1 MELKCEDCR
10 AVIQIP
16 DARVPQHGLFR
27 LNCPRCKRKI
37 EARTSLPDTRAG
49 DQAHPGTPASLVEK
63 PALLSDDLDDVLPEA
78 RDSVQPGRPS
88 ALLCVNRDESR
99 SQLKVM
105 LETSGYGVDVPST
118 ADQALQRLRFNQYHV
133 IVVDDDFE
141 GKSPNPVAGYLANLN
156 MNIRR
161 DMFVVLMG
169 KRFKTADHLQAFRE
183 SMDFI
188 IHSEDLP
195 QLATY
200 LSRGLNEHERFYKVY
215 NQCLIEAGKKL

>member
-1 MELKCEDCR
+1 MELRCEDCQ

-16 DARVPQHGLFR
+16 DERVPQSGTFR

-37 EARTSLPDTRAG
+37 HGSVNASENREGGLDHLSLPTSLA
-49 DQAHPGTPASLVEK
+49 EK
-63 PALLSDDLDDVLPEA
+63 TAPLTDDPSDALPEVM
-78 RDSVQPGRPS
+78 DYIPPGQAS
-88 ALLCVNRDESR
+88 ALLCVNGDASR
-99 SQLKVM
+99 SELKLI
-105 LETSGYGVDVPST
+105 LEASGYVVDSPGT

-133 IVVDDDFE
+133 IVVDDNFE

-161 DMFVVLMG
+161 DMFVVLIG

-188 IHSEDLP
+188 INSDDLP
-195 QLATY
+195 HLATF
-200 LSRGLNEHERFYKVY
+200 LTRGLNEHERFYQVFT
-215 NQCLIEAGKKL
+215 QCLIEAGKKL